1 MASSAKLPP
10 LSPRTARRLP
20 QSPRTRKRMSTSP
33 HTRGLLYAKL
43 SSLVEGSFYDGMDI
57 KNCPKINNRQFAE
70 HTNVAHI
77 VPTNAVT
84 DSIRLQEKS
93 NDQDKTTDHH
103 IISFIVV
110 YTMIFF
116 NGCE

>member
-57 KNCPKINNRQFAE
+57 ENSPE

-77 VPTNAVT
+77 VPTNTVT

>member
-1 MASSAKLPP
+1 
-10 LSPRTARRLP
+10 
-20 QSPRTRKRMSTSP
+20 MSTSP

-57 KNCPKINNRQFAE
+57 KNSPDRQFAE

>member
-1 MASSAKLPP
+1 
-10 LSPRTARRLP
+10 
-20 QSPRTRKRMSTSP
+20 MSTSP

-57 KNCPKINNRQFAE
+57 KNSPKINNRQFAE
-70 HTNVAHI
+70 QTNVAHI